1 MMNPY
6 KLLYGMSLLR
16 EKKRLQS
23 QENSAAEDS
32 SFLRIN
38 LNAQAILIRQ
48 SEIEEIIPVLHITQ
62 ILGTK
67 PWFKGLTSFRGNLL
81 PLVDLAILLGIQCTD
96 NPTAS
101 DVRILVIQTPE
112 SLLGL
117 YIHKVESIRHY
128 WLQKA
133 PAQPTQAD
141 DVFARYCHVYRMQ
154 NDESICVLN
163 MQSIHQSIEL
173 MSA

>member
-1 MMNPY
+1 MMTPY

-16 EKKRLQS
+16 DKKRLQS
-23 QENSAAEDS
+23 QENENSEDS

-38 LNAQAILIRQ
+38 IRDHAILIRQ
-48 SEIEEIIPVLHITQ
+48 SEIEEIIPVLHITP

-81 PLVDLAILLGIQCTD
+81 PLVDLAILLGINQPD
-96 NPTAS
+96 NTNTT

-112 SLLGL
+112 NLLGL
-117 YIHKVESIRHY
+117 YIDKVESIRHY
-128 WLQKA
+128 WLKKVT
-133 PAQPTQAD
+133 QPQSEPN
-141 DVFARYCHVYRMQ
+141 DVLARYCHLYRMQ
-154 NDESICVLN
+154 NDHSIFVLN
-163 MQSIHQSIEL
+163 MQAIRRSIEL

>member
-6 KLLYGMSLLR
+6 KLLYGMALLR

-23 QENSAAEDS
+23 QDNAASEDS

-38 LNAQAILIRQ
+38 LNDQAILIRQ

-81 PLVDLAILLGIQCTD
+81 PLVDLAILLGIHRTD
-96 NPTAS
+96 NTS
-101 DVRILVIQTPE
+101 TTDVRILVIQTPE

-117 YIHKVESIRHY
+117 YVHKVESIRHY
-128 WLQKA
+128 WLKKARQK
-133 PAQPTQAD
+133 TVDSD
-141 DVFARYCHVYRMQ
+141 DVLARYCHLYRMQ
-154 NDESICVLN
+154 NDQSIFVLN
-163 MQSIHQSIEL
+163 MQAIRQSIEL